1 MVVTVV
7 KAGQV
12 VVAGDDYVFDL
23 TLKKNGV
30 IEPTFLAGGAVATAS
45 IGPGGT
51 ATSNIIIDH
60 AIAITD
66 APNGLATLILSGAE
80 TLLLTPGPGKRPS
93 KTIVMYGDVK
103 VIESGGNET
112 HCGPFSFEVRG
123 AIT

>member
-1 MVVTVV
+1 MAVTVV

-23 TLKKNGV
+23 VLRKNGA
-30 IEPTFLAGGAVATAS
+30 IDPAFLAGGAVATAS

-51 ATSNIIIDH
+51 ASSNLISDH
-60 AIAITD
+60 AIVITD
-66 APNGLATLILSGAE
+66 APNGLATLTLNSSE

-93 KTIVMYGDVK
+93 KIIVMYGDVK